1 MVVKEKKTHV
11 DAAKYCAKM
20 EGSMCSDKNSPG
32 VAIAKQKGAEDIWLG
47 ALDAKDAE
55 NEKEFVCQAS
65 CNEGKLFTFYFLGV
79 VYSKL
84 QRMLLTLKI

>member
-11 DAAKYCAKM
+11 AAAKYCAKM

-32 VAIAKQKGAEDIWLG
+32 VAIAKEKGAEDIWLG

-55 NEKEFVCQAS
+55 KEKEFVCQAS
-65 CNEGKLFTFYFLGV
+65 CNEGKLLNLVRYIHID
-79 VYSKL
+79 YRKYH
-84 QRMLLTLKI
+84 